1 MTRLHKLSVAS
12 LTSLAL
18 ALGAGC
24 RPQDEADEFRNAI
37 PTQET
42 VKMSVPEQPGG
53 QKLVVESQA
62 QALKQGE
69 TADFLQLTR
78 LVSGVVNGGGAWV
91 LGLVKLVVSFPPT
104 KVDAMTAVWG
114 PWPDRDEPV
123 TWKMTVTKVGEHKYE
138 YKLEGRDK
146 TLADGP
152 FTVVL
157 SGVHTAAV
165 DAAGLPVEGFG
176 SGNFLLDW
184 DARNTLPMR
193 PRDPLN
199 NQPDVGKAAY
209 GYARLSATADVSV
222 DAQFRQVRDNDHP
235 GQRVDADYKY
245 RQTPGAGGSMEF
257 IHAAPQDMTSK
268 GATWAVKSRWTK
280 DGAGRSDVKARGG
293 DIPAG
298 TEATA
303 NECWDGS
310 YASRYANLSWWPL
323 GNYGTEATDCVFKM
337 AEYSSL

>member
-1 MTRLHKLSVAS
+1 MTRLYKLSVAS
-12 LTSLAL
+12 ITSLAL
-18 ALGAGC
+18 ALGVGC
-24 RPQDEADEFRNAI
+24 QPVDEADEYRNAI

-42 VKMSVPEQPGG
+42 VKMAVPQQAG
-53 QKLVVESQA
+53 QALMVEAQT

-78 LVSGVVNGGGAWV
+78 LVSGVVNGGGAAV
-91 LGLVKLVVSFPPT
+91 LILVKFVVSHPPT
-104 KVDAMTAVWG
+104 KVDATSAVWG
-114 PWPDRDEPV
+114 PWTDRNDPV
-123 TWKMTVTKVGEHKYE
+123 SWKVTVTKVGEHKYD
-138 YKLEGRDK
+138 YKFEGRDK
-146 TLADGP
+146 TMGDGP

-157 SGVHTAAV
+157 SGNHTAAV
-165 DAAGLPVEGFG
+165 DAAGMPIEGFG
-176 SGNFLLDW
+176 SGNFTLDW
-184 DARNTLPMR
+184 DARNTLPAP

-199 NQPDVGKAAY
+199 NQPDVGTASY
-209 GYARLSATADVSV
+209 SYARLSATADVSV

-257 IHAAPQDMTSK
+257 VHAAPQNMTSK

-303 NECWDGS
+303 NECWDS
-310 YASRYANLSWWPL
+310 NYASRYANVSWWPL
-323 GNYGTEATDCVFKM
+323 ANYGTEATDCVFKT